1 MSGKIDIDNFKEK
14 EATPEKMREFRNKM
28 CKCFGATQLNKP
40 TGKYLDIVADFIALM
55 TDVSAT
61 DFIDYYSQT
70 IYKIIFFAE
79 KFAEFT
85 PWRQAK
91 IVSHE
96 CRHAVDF
103 GEDPMAMSRYIVNP
117 HERSTMIEAN
127 ALLANYELEYWRYG
141 KMPDFSG
148 VKDFVIKYGCSKAD
162 AQAAYARIEANM
174 MIVEQL
180 PPGEFLTAQAEYA
193 VKLFKELGL
202 A

>member
-1 MSGKIDIDNFKEK
+1 MSGKIDRFKEK
-14 EATPEKMREFRNKM
+14 EATPEKMMKFRTKM
-28 CKCFGATQLNKP
+28 CKKFGAIQLNKP
-40 TGKYLDIVADFIALM
+40 TGKYMDILADFIALM
-55 TDVSAT
+55 TDVSAV

-70 IYKIIFFAE
+70 IYSIIFFAE

-91 IVSHE
+91 IVGHE
-96 CRHAVDF
+96 CRHVVDF
-103 GEDPMAMSRYIVNP
+103 TKDPMAMSRYIVNA

-148 VKDFVIKYGCSKAD
+148 VKDFVIKYGCSEADGKASL
-162 AQAAYARIEANM
+162 ARVESNM

-180 PPGEFLTAQAEYA
+180 HESGEFLTDQAKYA
-193 VKLFKELGL
+193 VELFKELGL